1 MRYLL
6 LILIF
11 PLVCN
16 GQQSDSLMFRI
27 DTGKVSYT
35 IFSESTSHKTE
46 LLDSTGEVAYKM
58 KDSTWV
64 ILDSVAALRVA
75 LMSLGDYIETTERLY
90 KKIRAHETFMA
101 WLNRQACGNFLFNQ
115 FYKSYYP
122 ENHIEVPEYNKQ

>member
-1 MRYLL
+1 MAINIVVPYAIQDFHHHSSSQQGLL
-6 LILIF
+6 K
-11 PLVCN
+11 
-16 GQQSDSLMFRI
+16 RE
-27 DTGKVSYT
+27 TR
-35 IFSESTSHKTE
+35 HKTE